1 MEILLIS
8 RGFSDKNCNLGI
20 MSNEPPIIGSLQEAC
35 MHASHILDKL
45 QPGYSYPK
53 LLHFSQTIHLK
64 TDGYFHPTEAH
75 VCSALLS

>member
-1 MEILLIS
+1 
-8 RGFSDKNCNLGI
+8 
-20 MSNEPPIIGSLQEAC
+20 

-64 TDGYFHPTEAH
+64 TDGYFHPTEAD
-75 VCSALLS
+75 VCVLHSFPDLPNLGSLCYLLEPPKF